1 MKGVVKESK
10 FPRNLLDT
18 ATNNV
23 SSATNPHLSH
33 TPSPLDI
40 LVLVNR
46 LTDIKDRRETC
57 IKHVF
62 IIEKAYYS
70 LLKSKGDSDLTNFPN
85 KGLPPIPF
93 EREVGHYFET
103 ERGISWRNVNM
114 ENTTIGKYTL

>member
-1 MKGVVKESK
+1 MTMMKGVVKESK

-33 TPSPLDI
+33 TPSDTI
-40 LVLVNR
+40 YAFWS
-46 LTDIKDRRETC
+46 TMTEGKDQFRETC

-70 LLKSKGDSDLTNFPN
+70 LLKSK
-85 KGLPPIPF
+85 
-93 EREVGHYFET
+93 
-103 ERGISWRNVNM
+103 RGF
-114 ENTTIGKYTL
+114 